1 MTYNSPLS
9 TRQSR
14 DFCMAEIRIKEH
26 SSPIKTPKQLI
37 VVIVL
42 CFLATVLGIVMIAKL
57 VTGGMKIDPKSPA
70 MSEEAVAKRL
80 KPVGDVAIAEAG
92 APMPATTTKSTPPK
106 STVTTAAPAQT
117 ATAGAKVATAV
128 AKPAGGAA
136 DGKKTYDAACAMC
149 HAAGVAGAPKTGDK
163 AAWKPRIAQG
173 KDVLYGS
180 AIKGK
185 NLMPPKGGAASL
197 PDADIKAA
205 VDYLVS
211 QAK

>member
-1 MTYNSPLS
+1 
-9 TRQSR
+9 
-14 DFCMAEIRIKEH
+14 MAEVRIKEH

-42 CFLATVLGIVMIAKL
+42 CFLITVLGIVMIAKF
-57 VTGGMKIDPKSPA
+57 VTGGLKIDPKSSA
-70 MSEEAVAKRL
+70 MSEEAVARRL
-80 KPVGDVAIAEAG
+80 KPVGDVVIGETG
-92 APMPATTTKSTPPK
+92 APMPAAATKSTATTGGGPAQ
-106 STVTTAAPAQT
+106 SATAA
-117 ATAGAKVATAV
+117 

-136 DGKKTYDAACAMC
+136 DGKKIYDAACAMC

-185 NLMPPKGGAASL
+185 NLMPPKGGSTSL
-197 PDADIKAA
+197 ADAEIKAA

-211 QAK
+211 QGK

>member
-1 MTYNSPLS
+1 
-9 TRQSR
+9 
-14 DFCMAEIRIKEH
+14 MAEVRIKEH

-37 VVIVL
+37 VVVVL

-57 VTGGMKIDPKSPA
+57 VTGGLKMDPKSPA
-70 MSEEAVAKRL
+70 MSEEAVARRL
-80 KPVGDVAIAEAG
+80 RPVGEVVIVDAG
-92 APMPATTTKSTPPK
+92 APVPSTATKSTAT
-106 STVTTAAPAQT
+106 TVSRPAQT
-117 ATAGAKVATAV
+117 APGAVKAAGA
-128 AKPAGGAA
+128 AA
-136 DGKKTYDAACAMC
+136 DGKKTYDTVCALC

-163 AAWKPRIAQG
+163 AAWKPRIGQG
-173 KDVLYGS
+173 KDVLYSS

>member
-1 MTYNSPLS
+1 
-9 TRQSR
+9 
-14 DFCMAEIRIKEH
+14 MAEVHIEER

-37 VVIVL
+37 VAIVL
-42 CFLATVLGIVMIAKL
+42 AFLVPVLGIVMIAELATSGLK
-57 VTGGMKIDPKSPA
+57 VDPKSSA
-70 MSEEAVAKRL
+70 MSDEAVARRL
-80 KPVGDVAIAEAG
+80 KPVGEVVIGEAG
-92 APMPATTTKSTPPK
+92 APVPATTTKSTA
-106 STVTTAAPAQT
+106 TTAGGPTQIAA
-117 ATAGAKVATAV
+117 AAKS
-128 AKPAGGAA
+128 AGGAA
-136 DGKKTYDAACAMC
+136 DGKKTYDAVCAMC

-173 KDVLYGS
+173 KDALYTS
-180 AIKGK
+180 ALKGK

>member
-1 MTYNSPLS
+1 
-9 TRQSR
+9 
-14 DFCMAEIRIKEH
+14 MAEVRIKEH

-42 CFLATVLGIVMIAKL
+42 CFVVTVFGIVMIAML
-57 VTGGMKIDPKSPA
+57 VTGGMKIDPKSTA
-70 MSEEAVAKRL
+70 MSEEAVAQRL
-80 KPVGDVAIAEAG
+80 KPVGEVVIAEPG
-92 APMPATTTKSTPPK
+92 VPVPAVATKSTAAK
-106 STVTTAAPAQT
+106 SAATTAGPAQT
-117 ATAGAKVATAV
+117 TTAGAKVATAT
-128 AKPAGGAA
+128 AKPTGGAA
-136 DGKKTYDAACAMC
+136 DGKKTYDAACAVC
-149 HAAGVAGAPKTGDK
+149 HAAGVGGAPKAGDK
-163 AAWKPRIAQG
+163 AAWKARIAQG

-205 VDYLVS
+205 VDYLLS

>member
-1 MTYNSPLS
+1 
-9 TRQSR
+9 
-14 DFCMAEIRIKEH
+14 MAEVHLKEH
-26 SSPIKTPKQLI
+26 SSPIKTPQQLLI
-37 VVIVL
+37 VVVL
-42 CFLATVLGIVMIAKL
+42 SFLVPVLGIVMIAKL
-57 VTGGMKIDPKSPA
+57 VTGGLEVDPKSSA

-80 KPVGDVAIAEAG
+80 KPVGEVVIVEAG
-92 APMPATTTKSTPPK
+92 APVPAAATKSTA
-106 STVTTAAPAQT
+106 TT
-117 ATAGAKVATAV
+117 ATAA

-136 DGKKTYDAACAMC
+136 DGKKTYDAVCAMC

-173 KDVLYGS
+173 KDMLYTN

-211 QAK
+211 QSK

>member
-1 MTYNSPLS
+1 
-9 TRQSR
+9 
-14 DFCMAEIRIKEH
+14 MAEVHLKEH
-26 SSPIKTPKQLI
+26 SSPIKTPQQLLI
-37 VVIVL
+37 VVVL
-42 CFLATVLGIVMIAKL
+42 SFLVPVLGIVMIAKL
-57 VTGGMKIDPKSPA
+57 VTGGLEVDPKSSA

-80 KPVGDVAIAEAG
+80 KPVGEVVIVEAG
-92 APMPATTTKSTPPK
+92 APVPAAATESTA
-106 STVTTAAPAQT
+106 TT
-117 ATAGAKVATAV
+117 ATAA

-136 DGKKTYDAACAMC
+136 DGKKTYDAVCAIC
-149 HAAGVAGAPKTGDK
+149 HAPGVAGAPKTGDK

-173 KDVLYGS
+173 KDMLYTN

-211 QAK
+211 QSK

>member
-1 MTYNSPLS
+1 
-9 TRQSR
+9 
-14 DFCMAEIRIKEH
+14 MAEIRIKEH
-26 SSPIKTPKQLI
+26 SSPIKTPRQLI

-42 CFLATVLGIVMIAKL
+42 CFLATVLGIVMITKL
-57 VTGGMKIDPKSPA
+57 VTGGMKINPKSPA

-80 KPVGDVAIAEAG
+80 KPVGDVIIAEAG
-92 APMPATTTKSTPPK
+92 APMPATATKSTA
-106 STVTTAAPAQT
+106 TTAAPAQT
-117 ATAGAKVATAV
+117 ATAGAKVATAA
-128 AKPAGGAA
+128 AKPAGAA
-136 DGKKTYDAACAMC
+136 DGKKTYDAACALC
-149 HAAGVAGAPKTGDK
+149 HAAGVAGAPKTADK

-205 VDYLVS
+205 VDYLLS

>member
-1 MTYNSPLS
+1 
-9 TRQSR
+9 
-14 DFCMAEIRIKEH
+14 MAEVYLKEH

-37 VVIVL
+37 VVVVL
-42 CFLATVLGIVMIAKL
+42 CFLVTVLGIVMIVL
-57 VTGGMKIDPKSPA
+57 FVTGGLKIDPKSST
-70 MSEEAVAKRL
+70 MSEEAVARRL
-80 KPVGDVAIAEAG
+80 KPVGEVVIVEAG
-92 APMPATTTKSTPPK
+92 APVPATATKSTA
-106 STVTTAAPAQT
+106 TTAGGPAQS
-117 ATAGAKVATAV
+117 ATVAS
-128 AKPAGGAA
+128 KSAGGAA

-173 KDVLYGS
+173 KDVLYTS

-205 VDYLVS
+205 VDYLVGLS
-211 QAK
+211 K